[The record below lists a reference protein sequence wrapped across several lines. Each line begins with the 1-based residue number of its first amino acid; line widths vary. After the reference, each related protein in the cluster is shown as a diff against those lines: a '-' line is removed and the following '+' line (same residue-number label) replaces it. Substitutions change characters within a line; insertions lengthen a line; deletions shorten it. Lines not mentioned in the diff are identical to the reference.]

1 MKTLKEL
8 MQEQDY
14 VPEFIVL
21 YLADG
26 QEIRG
31 LFIDEPV
38 DTSSDKMGREYVYDI
53 RHYDDDDS
61 VPATVE
67 KTVRINRFGTIFCES
82 PIHNLND
89 YIEVED
95 WDFESWEENAKG
107 YLQSVYPDADHADI
121 AMFITDC
128 WENLDTNLSNGIAFD
143 NWCKEQYN

>member
-26 QEIRG
+26 
-31 LFIDEPV
+31 
-38 DTSSDKMGREYVYDI
+38 
-53 RHYDDDDS
+53 HDDDS

>member
-21 YLADG
+21 CLAEG

-89 YIEVED
+89 YIEIED
-95 WDFESWEENAKG
+95 WDFESWEENAEG